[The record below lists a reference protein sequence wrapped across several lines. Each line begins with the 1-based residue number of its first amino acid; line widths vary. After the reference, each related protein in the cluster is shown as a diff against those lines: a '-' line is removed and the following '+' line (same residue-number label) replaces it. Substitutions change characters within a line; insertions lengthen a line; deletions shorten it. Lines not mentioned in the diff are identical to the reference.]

1 MSMGPPNT
9 MGSMAPPSLTM
20 GSPAPSAPPPTIGSG
35 AQAAAPPDRPPM
47 APAEVEQRLT
57 RLRDELRIGDSR
69 QADWN
74 VLAEA
79 VRAAAARHR
88 EFAET
93 APPPPSIPA
102 DAVALLQLQQRRL
115 SARIAAIRSVST
127 AFTRLLA
134 VLDESQRKIANERFS
149 SVLEA
154 M

>member
-1 MSMGPPNT
+1 
-9 MGSMAPPSLTM
+9 
-20 GSPAPSAPPPTIGSG
+20 
-35 AQAAAPPDRPPM
+35 M
-47 APAEVEQRLT
+47 APAELEQRLT
-57 RLRDELRIGDSR
+57 HLRDEIRIGDNQR
-69 QADWN
+69 ADWDA
-74 VLAEA
+74 LAEA

-93 APPPPSIPA
+93 APPPPSISA
-102 DAVALLQLQQRRL
+102 DAVALLQLQQRRM

-134 VLDESQRKIANERFS
+134 VLDENQRKIGNERFS